1 MKHEYAHRPLPP
13 LCHREPT
20 LFFLELE
27 GVSGLLGVVAS
38 WCLCAA
44 SGGSVGLQGTS
55 AMTVSGVLEWELGTR
70 DERATGLF
78 RAPCCKF
85 GACESGGV

>member
-27 GVSGLLGVVAS
+27 GVSGLLEVVAS
-38 WCLCAA
+38 GAY
-44 SGGSVGLQGTS
+44 VPQ
-55 AMTVSGVLEWELGTR
+55 VVGVLGYK
-70 DERATGLF
+70 
-78 RAPCCKF
+78 APLP
-85 GACESGGV
+85 